1 MDAFAE
7 VFSFAVARC
16 GVCCWR
22 KCAVGLLLWLHALL
36 PARWAGHKCPVA
48 SKETWIS
55 LVHDPTWSNMDSSLL
70 FVSTFSPNPRRL
82 AHFFCLPCFQEKL
95 QQMTKILSLFQTSSI
110 VIVHNQFV
118 SGLLILHIR
127 RTTWYLHVWLK
138 SLCVWR
144 FWSQP
149 QDLCVHLNNLRIQD
163 KIAAM
168 SRGRRV
174 ASWRESNSWNFLAGW
189 SSSLPCF

>member
-1 MDAFAE
+1 M
-7 VFSFAVARC
+7 
-16 GVCCWR
+16 
-22 KCAVGLLLWLHALL
+22 LLEKMR
-36 PARWAGHKCPVA
+36 RWSSSLA
-48 SKETWIS
+48 SRAPSCKVS
-55 LVHDPTWSNMDSSLL
+55 RAQVPSGFKRNLDQLGSWSNMDSSLL

-82 AHFFCLPCFQEKL
+82 AHLFCLPCFQEKL

-127 RTTWYLHVWLK
+127 RTMWYLHVWLK

-174 ASWRESNSWNFLAGW
+174 ASWRENNSWNFLAGW